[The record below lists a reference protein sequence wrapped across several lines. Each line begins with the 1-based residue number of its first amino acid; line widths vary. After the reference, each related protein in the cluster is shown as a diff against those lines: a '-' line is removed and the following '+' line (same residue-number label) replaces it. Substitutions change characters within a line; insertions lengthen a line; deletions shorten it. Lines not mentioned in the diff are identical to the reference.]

1 MMRSWRI
8 TVAVRYTIQRIGVHR
23 EIGRGR
29 GLCDGGIIGGMNE
42 ADWALVRR
50 AQRGDR
56 DAVTTVITRYQG
68 YVYRTAYGIVQYA
81 ADAEDVTQ
89 ETFLKMYRSFQTLHD
104 VRTFPSWLARIATRT
119 ALDRVAQRERT
130 HLASPDVL
138 EATAAPDAVHRSD
151 LQIDVARALAD
162 LTPAHRAVLVLR
174 EVYGF
179 DYAELAQILD
189 VPVGTVRSRLHHARM
204 QLRTALDA
212 PEEGGSR

>member
-1 MMRSWRI
+1 
-8 TVAVRYTIQRIGVHR
+8 
-23 EIGRGR
+23 
-29 GLCDGGIIGGMNE
+29 MNE
-42 ADWALVRR
+42 ADWELVRR
-50 AQRGDR
+50 AQGGDR

-68 YVYRTAYGIVQYA
+68 YVYRTAYGIVQHA

-212 PEEGGSR
+212 PEEGGSP